1 MPHRPWPWPTQCKEL
16 GHILVQKRYNNILKL
31 TSTCQRIVYQLHC
44 TNAQEPYPWWP
55 LLPLPNICYLCHSPF
70 ILHVLGVC
78 SQPYSQLIQFILLFL
93 IELPSVATVVTDV
106 LRANWIIKPGK
117 LAKTVRIFN
126 NIEHIRNRRVIFW
139 PGRIGP
145 VFPTLW
151 SGHEVSH
158 KISGINSFKFWQS
171 EASLVPTTQTKWV
184 MLLYISEK
192 YTLPVLNQRE
202 KGDGHKWGEQICEAS
217 TQLGFR
223 TGNPWVGF
231 SRTVPTPWH
240 TVPVAGTTHTRP
252 VNPAV
257 W

>member
-126 NIEHIRNRRVIFW
+126 NIEHIKNRWVIFW
-139 PGRIGP
+139 PERIGR

-158 KISGINSFKFWQS
+158 MLPRFSNKFPRPFVAAVAPALLIVWLIYNLFS
-171 EASLVPTTQTKWV
+171 
-184 MLLYISEK
+184 LYI
-192 YTLPVLNQRE
+192 LV
-202 KGDGHKWGEQICEAS
+202 
-217 TQLGFR
+217 
-223 TGNPWVGF
+223 V
-231 SRTVPTPWH
+231 
-240 TVPVAGTTHTRP
+240 
-252 VNPAV
+252 
-257 W
+257 